1 MAMRI
6 WRGGMIGAGAWSNVQ
21 LDAWADVE
29 NAEIVALTDR
39 HPERRT
45 PVVDKYKIPLAF
57 NDFEVMLDEVK
68 IDFVD
73 ICTRPY
79 SHATLTKL
87 AADRGL
93 PVLCQKPFCRSVHEA
108 QEVAAYCK
116 ERKVP
121 LMVNEN
127 FRWQVWFRT
136 IKHILETGQVGQ
148 VFFAK
153 IYRRSRLTLPSFN
166 HNQTYFT
173 EMPEL
178 LLYEV
183 GTHLLDV
190 SRFLFGEPESVYC
203 RLHHISPEVI
213 GEDFL
218 VITLAYPD
226 MTELIHDSWASVP
239 IPGLDRPAEKKTY
252 YPRIMEIEG
261 TYGTLRLNPDGQI
274 RLYTDHERKSWP
286 APEDVLP
293 KACATTQQHFID
305 CLENN
310 EEFETSAEET
320 IKTMALVYACY
331 KSAEE
336 SRVVRI
342 EEMYA

>member
-1 MAMRI
+1 MTKKT

-21 LDAWADVE
+21 LDAWADVQ
-29 NAEIVALTDR
+29 NAKIVALTDR

-45 PVVDKYKIPLAF
+45 PVVDKYNIPLAF
-57 NDFEVMLDEVK
+57 NDFEAMLDEAE

-79 SHATLTKL
+79 SHASLTKL

-93 PVLCQKPFCRSVHEA
+93 PVLCQKPFCRSILEA
-108 QEVAAYCK
+108 QQVAAYCQD
-116 ERKVP
+116 RNVP

-127 FRWQVWFRT
+127 FRWQAWFQT
-136 IKHILETGQVGQ
+136 IKHILEAGQLGQ

-153 IYRRSRLTLPSFN
+153 VHRRDRLTLPRFN

-173 EMPEL
+173 EMPQL

-183 GTHLLDV
+183 GTHLLDT

-203 RLHHISPEVI
+203 RLHHISPEVV
-213 GEDFL
+213 GEDVE

-226 MTELIHDSWASVP
+226 MTEVIHDSWASVP
-239 IPGLDRPAEKKTY
+239 IPGLDRPAEKKPW
-252 YPRIMEIEG
+252 YPRILEIEG
-261 TYGTLRLNPDGQI
+261 TLGTLRLNPDGQI
-274 RLYTDHERKSWP
+274 WLYTDHERKGWP
-286 APEDVLP
+286 TPEDVMP
-293 KACATTQQHFID
+293 KAHAAAQQHFID
-305 CLENN
+305 CLESG
-310 EEFETSAEET
+310 EVFETSAEET

-336 SRVVRI
+336 GRVVRV
-342 EEMYA
+342 EEMYD